1 VDAQSDKPDGTTS
14 GPVEQ
19 TPARPVGT
27 PPPAQARQM
36 TQQEWERASEDAA
49 QRPAQPTQRW
59 SLSVAIAM
67 VVLLGAIAAG
77 VVLLVFASGNGLN
90 SRAALGSDNAG
101 AISPSGSGTDIA
113 PGQGTSGGEAA
124 GVGGAAAGEETDTG
138 TGASSVQETG
148 AGTAGGATGEETDT
162 GTSSTSNGVLPA
174 VPAEQMQS
182 EVQQMLLSW
191 HEDVV
196 AGNYH
201 GAWALLSHRKQ
212 QQDDREY
219 GYATWVKNQS
229 TLRPYLNPSG
239 LQVSVE
245 HVEPNSGV
253 AQVNVT
259 GMGWDKPGAPCSEW
273 SGITWVKYEDGGWKY
288 DPGYSTTPQ
297 REREFKSRYSELL
310 GGKC

>member
-1 VDAQSDKPDGTTS
+1 MDAQSDKPNGTTS
-14 GPVEQ
+14 GPAKQ

-36 TQQEWERASEDAA
+36 TQQEWQRAGEDAA
-49 QRPAQPTQRW
+49 QRPTQPMPTQRW
-59 SLSVAIAM
+59 SLSVAIAV
-67 VVLLGAIAAG
+67 VVLLGAIAVGA
-77 VVLLVFASGNGLN
+77 VLLVSGHGNGL
-90 SRAALGSDNAG
+90 SPRPALGPDAAG
-101 AISPSGSGTDIA
+101 AISPSGSDTDTA
-113 PGQGTSGGEAA
+113 PGEGSSGSETVRGS
-124 GVGGAAAGEETDTG
+124 GSAGEEGDTG
-138 TGASSVQETG
+138 TGAAGGYETG
-148 AGTAGGATGEETDT
+148 TSTTGTTGEEANT

-174 VPAEQMQS
+174 VPGEQMQS
-182 EVQQMLLSW
+182 EIQQMLLSW

-196 AGNYH
+196 AGNYR
-201 GAWALLSHRKQ
+201 GAWELLSHRKQ
-212 QQDDREY
+212 QQDEREY
-219 GYATWVKNQS
+219 GYTTWVKNQS

-245 HVEPNSGV
+245 HVESGSGV

-259 GMGWDKPGAPCSEW
+259 GMGWDKPGAPCTEW